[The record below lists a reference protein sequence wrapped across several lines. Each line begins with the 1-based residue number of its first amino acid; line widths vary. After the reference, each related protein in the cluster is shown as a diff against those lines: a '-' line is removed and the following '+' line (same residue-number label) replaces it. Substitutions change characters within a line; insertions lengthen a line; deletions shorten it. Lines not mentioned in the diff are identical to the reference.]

1 MKIRCGAY
9 FDVIKKKKVNEADL
23 IIENGKIADISPVK
37 GSLNAKDLDLSR
49 EMLLPGFIDAHN
61 HLCFDVGDE
70 VKQTNEALG
79 YQALVGAKNARLAV
93 NSGVTT
99 LRDAGEKDYVD
110 FSVKR
115 AIIEGLIAG
124 PRLVV
129 AGPGLMR
136 TGGHMW
142 FMGREADG
150 ESEIRK
156 EVRKQLRAGVDYV
169 KIFVSGG
176 ATSHYTDVLTPE
188 MTQREIEVA
197 VEEAHMAGRSIGA
210 HTHGGLAA
218 TWAIEAGIDAIE
230 HGCFLNDEQI
240 SKMRERGTF
249 LVSTSG
255 IQRAIRDCTDNPIFM
270 RQKAE
275 KSFSIYQK
283 TIGTAIRQGVC
294 IAIGNDTNHG
304 CIAEEIE
311 FLIKAGSCVEDA
323 LASATIT
330 GAVLCGLDDI
340 TGSIDIGKEA
350 DIVAVRADPMKQ
362 IETVQNPSWVI
373 KSGQI
378 LKSPRGIV

>member
-1 MKIRCGAY
+1 MRIRCGAY
-9 FDVIKKKKVNEADL
+9 FDVIKKKKVHGVD
-23 IIENGKIADISPVK
+23 IVVENGVISEISPIK
-37 GSLNAKDLDLSR
+37 GALDANDLDLSG
-49 EMLLPGFIDAHN
+49 EMLLPGFTDAHN

-70 VKQTNEALG
+70 VKQTNEVLG
-79 YQALVGAKNARLAV
+79 YQALIGAKNARLAV

-115 AIIEGLIAG
+115 AIKEGLIIG

-142 FMGREADG
+142 FMGYEADG
-150 ESEIRK
+150 ESEMRK
-156 EVRKQLRAGVDYV
+156 GIRKQLRAGVDYV
-169 KIFVSGG
+169 KIFISGG

-188 MTQREIEVA
+188 MTQREIEVLI
-197 VEEAHMAGRSIGA
+197 EEAHMAGKSIGA
-210 HTHGGLAA
+210 HTHGGIAA
-218 TWAIEAGIDAIE
+218 TWAIEAGIDVIE

-240 SKMRERGTF
+240 LKMRERDIF

-255 IQRAIRDCTDNPIFM
+255 IQRAIRDCTANPQFM

-275 KSFSIYQK
+275 KAYSNYLK
-283 TIGTAIRQGVC
+283 TIGTAIKHGVR

-311 FLIKAGSCVEDA
+311 FLIRAGYCAEDA
-323 LASATIT
+323 LASATI
-330 GAVLCGLDDI
+330 
-340 TGSIDIGKEA
+340 
-350 DIVAVRADPMKQ
+350 
-362 IETVQNPSWVI
+362 
-373 KSGQI
+373 
-378 LKSPRGIV
+378 